1 MKLLVTGGAG
11 FIGSAVVRHFVAAGE
26 QVFNVDK
33 LTYAGRRENLT
44 PIADRNN
51 YSFHEMDICDRSAL
65 RELALDVKPD
75 AIIHLAAESHVDRS
89 IDGPRDFIN
98 TNIIGTFELLEI
110 GRELAALSSDFR
122 FLHVS
127 TDEVFGALG
136 ATGLFS
142 ETSPY
147 QPTSPYSASKASA
160 DHLARAWFETFDL
173 PVIVT
178 NCTNNYGPY
187 QFPEKLVPITI
198 LNAMAG
204 RPVRIYGDGLQV
216 RDWLHV
222 EDHVRGLE
230 CVLTRGRLGESY
242 NIGGMCE
249 KANKDVVQTILD
261 RVAANMGT
269 AVEDLR
275 GLIEYVEDRP
285 GHDRR
290 YAVDATKI
298 QRELDWEPEQTFE
311 QGIDATVRWYRD
323 NTAWCEAVS
332 ETYRGQRLGRI

>member
-11 FIGSAVVRHFVAAGE
+11 FIGSAVVRHFVAAGDE
-26 QVFNVDK
+26 VVNVDK
-33 LTYAGRRENLT
+33 LTYAGRPENLE
-44 PIADRNN
+44 PIAGRNN
-51 YSFHEMDICDRSAL
+51 YSFHEMDICDRVAV
-65 RELALDVKPD
+65 RELALDVRPD

-89 IDGPRDFIN
+89 IDGPRTFIE
-98 TNIIGTFELLEI
+98 TNILGTFELLEVA
-110 GRELAALSSDFR
+110 RELTDGNRDFR
-122 FLHVS
+122 FVHVS

-136 ATGLFS
+136 DTGLFS

-147 QPTSPYSASKASA
+147 QPRSPYSASKASA
-160 DHLARAWFETFDL
+160 DHLARAWFETYQL
-173 PVIVT
+173 PVMVT
-178 NCTNNYGPY
+178 NCANNYGPY
-187 QFPEKLVPITI
+187 QFPEKLIPITI

-222 EDHVRGLE
+222 DDHVQGLAR
-230 CVLTRGRLGESY
+230 VLERGRLGESY
-242 NIGGMCE
+242 NFGGMCE
-249 KANKDVVQTILD
+249 KANKDLVATVLD
-261 RVAANMGT
+261 CLARHIDVDPE
-269 AVEDLR
+269 VLF

-290 YAVDATKI
+290 YAVDSTKV
-298 QRELDWEPEQTFE
+298 QRELDWEPAHTFE

-332 ETYRGQRLGRI
+332 ETYRGQRLGRV